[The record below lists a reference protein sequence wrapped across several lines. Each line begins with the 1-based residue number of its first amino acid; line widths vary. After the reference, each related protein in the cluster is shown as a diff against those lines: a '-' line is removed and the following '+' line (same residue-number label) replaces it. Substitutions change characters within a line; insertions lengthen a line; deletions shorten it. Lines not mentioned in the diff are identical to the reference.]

1 MKITIAGQTVE
12 LRAPARRYL
21 RMWRAPA
28 IQSEEANAELWGMAA
43 LGLCWRG
50 PDRPADGRKPNN
62 VYPYGEAV
70 MDDLLKRGASFE
82 ELDLARDAAILCITG
97 AIAKESPNPEKVE
110 EVADFSEPQAADSG
124 TTS

>member
-1 MKITIAGQTVE
+1 
-12 LRAPARRYL
+12 
-21 RMWRAPA
+21 MWRAPA

-70 MDDLLKRGASFE
+70 MDELLKRGATFA
-82 ELDLARDAAILCITG
+82 ELDHARDAAIVCITS
-97 AIAKESPNPEKVE
+97 AITKEAPSPAAVD